1 MRWTSVYFGWRTN
14 LPDEADNHLIEWALA
29 GRKKNDPTID
39 VKMATAKALVTQ
51 KGGSLICHAQS
62 EGDRWDL
69 LNDQPLAPC
78 SENVECPMLTASFDI
93 DGHR

>member
-1 MRWTSVYFGWRTN
+1 MG
-14 LPDEADNHLIEWALA
+14 PCGAQ
-29 GRKKNDPTID
+29 KNDPTID

-69 LNDQPLAPC
+69 LNDQTLAPC
-78 SENVECPMLTASFDI
+78 SENVECPHVDRQLR
-93 DGHR
+93 HRRSPLISPTRNSSPEPAAN